1 MEEKV
6 YKLEKLMDK
15 LSLLEDPH
23 TEYAMLKS
31 CFALPKLSFLMRT
44 VDPRQHQGTLVK
56 FDTAVRQSLERLL
69 GVPLLDHQWL
79 QATLPVSKGGLG
91 LRSAEKHSPCAYT
104 ASLSASADIMEE
116 VIGKAID
123 MELLVDGLPELIKA
137 LSGEEELTPAAAL
150 ASSQKMLSHS
160 IDMHSAQGFI

>member
-1 MEEKV
+1 MGQEGVKLLGAPIGSQAFQKVAMEEKV

-31 CFALPKLSFLMRT
+31 CFALPKLSFLLRA

-56 FDTAVRQSLERLL
+56 FVTAVRQSLERLL

-91 LRSAEKHSPCAYT
+91 IPHVHTPHLSQLQQTSWRRSWASPSTWRCWWMGCP
-104 ASLSASADIMEE
+104 S
-116 VIGKAID
+116 
-123 MELLVDGLPELIKA
+123 
-137 LSGEEELTPAAAL
+137 
-150 ASSQKMLSHS
+150 
-160 IDMHSAQGFI
+160 